1 MRKMLTPV
9 VLISMILLGVE
20 SLVASLGNGF
30 IIVVIFTDWIKSRK
44 VTSCE
49 LILTSLSI
57 SRFLLQW
64 IVMLSN
70 FIYVFFPRTSALGC
84 KHKAFAILWNYVN
97 MVSLW
102 FATWLSV
109 FYSVKIAN
117 FTQPFF
123 LWLKLRIAWL
133 VPRLLL
139 GSMMVSLVSTMPLV
153 WSDIAIDLCN
163 SRKNPEGNT
172 TLNDAKNIQYLFFR
186 PIAIVVSAIPF
197 IIFLFSCILLLISQW
212 KHTKKMKN
220 NVTGLKDLSVA
231 AHTNAMKSLLSF
243 FILYITYFVTMIVIL
258 ANTVKFQN
266 PTRLPFE
273 VLLSAYPSGHPIVLI
288 PTNPKLKQLS
298 VKILYQIRC
307 QLREGT
313 Y

>member
-1 MRKMLTPV
+1 MLTPV
-9 VLISMILLGVE
+9 ALISMILLGLE

-44 VTSCE
+44 LASCE

-64 IVMLSN
+64 IVMMSN
-70 FIYVFFPRTSALGC
+70 FIYIVFPRTSALGC
-84 KHKAFAILWNYVN
+84 KHKTFGILWNFLN

-102 FATWLSV
+102 CATWLSV

-123 LWLKLRIAWL
+123 LWFKLRIAWL
-133 VPRLLL
+133 VPKLLL
-139 GSMMVSLVSTMPLV
+139 GSLMVSLVNSIPLV
-153 WSDIAIDLCN
+153 W
-163 SRKNPEGNT
+163 RKSPEGNT
-172 TLNDAKNIQYLFFR
+172 TFNDAKDIPYLFFM
-186 PIAIVVSAIPF
+186 PMEVVVCAIPF
-197 IIFLFSCILLLISQW
+197 IIFLVSSILLLISQW

-220 NVTGLKDLSVA
+220 NVTGFKDLSVE

-243 FILYITYFVTMIVIL
+243 FILFIIYFVSIIVIL
-258 ANTVKFQN
+258 TDTIKFQN
-266 PTRLPFE
+266 PARLPYE
-273 VLLSAYPSGHPIVLI
+273 VLLSAYPSAHPIVLVL
-288 PTNPKLKQLS
+288 TNPKLKQLS
-298 VKILYQIRC
+298 MKILHQIKC

-313 Y
+313 S

>member
-1 MRKMLTPV
+1 LKRLV
-9 VLISMILLGVE
+9 AVLISMILLGVE

-70 FIYVFFPRTSALGC
+70 FIYVVFPRTSTLGC
-84 KHKAFAILWNYVN
+84 KHKAFGILWNYLN

-102 FATWLSV
+102 CATWLSV

-139 GSMMVSLVSTMPLV
+139 GSMMVSLVSTIPLV
-153 WSDIAIDLCN
+153 WSDVGIDLCN
-163 SRKNPEGNT
+163 SRKSPEGNT
-172 TLNDAKNIQYLFFR
+172 TLNDAKNIPYLFFM
-186 PIAIVVSAIPF
+186 PMAIVVSAIPF
-197 IIFLFSCILLLISQW
+197 IIFLFSSILLLISQW

-220 NVTGLKDLSVA
+220 NVTGLKDVSVA

-243 FILYITYFVTMIVIL
+243 FILYITYFVTMIVIM
-258 ANTVKFQN
+258 AYTIKFQN
-266 PTRLPFE
+266 STRLPFE
-273 VLLSAYPSGHPIVLI
+273 VLLCAYPSGHSIVLVL
-288 PTNPKLKQLS
+288 TNPKLKQLS
-298 VKILYQIRC
+298 VKILHQIKC
-307 QLREGT
+307 HLREGT

>member
-1 MRKMLTPV
+1 MLTPV
-9 VLISMILLGVE
+9 VLISMILLGLE

-30 IIVVIFTDWIKSRK
+30 IIVVIFTGWIKSRK
-44 VTSCE
+44 VASCE

-70 FIYVFFPRTSALGC
+70 FIYIVFPKTSALGC
-84 KHKAFAILWNYVN
+84 KHKGFGILWNFLN

-102 FATWLSV
+102 CAAWLSV

-117 FTQPFF
+117 FTRPFF

-139 GSMMVSLVSTMPLV
+139 GSLMVSLVSTIPLV
-153 WSDIAIDLCN
+153 WTDVGFDLCN
-163 SRKNPEGNT
+163 SRKSPEGNT
-172 TLNDAKNIQYLFFR
+172 TLNDTKDIPYLFFM
-186 PIAIVVSAIPF
+186 PMEVIVSAIPF
-197 IIFLFSCILLLISQW
+197 IIFLFSSILLFISQW

-243 FILYITYFVTMIVIL
+243 FILFIIYFVTIIVIL
-258 ANTVKFQN
+258 AGTIRFQN
-266 PTRLPFE
+266 PARLSYE
-273 VLLSAYPSGHPIVLI
+273 VLLSAYPSGHPIVLVL
-288 PTNPKLKQLS
+288 TNPKLKQLS
-298 VKILYQIRC
+298 VKILHQIKC

-313 Y
+313 S